1 MLIMTVISLEYKIQ
15 PKNAYVITKTIES
28 LLQAHNLNQDFDG
41 FPAEPGNLFEPMTL
55 NLTKSELMNYLNSD
69 FASLMFDNVTSV
81 TTLIN

>member
-41 FPAEPGNLFEPMTL
+41 FPA
-55 NLTKSELMNYLNSD
+55 
-69 FASLMFDNVTSV
+69 
-81 TTLIN
+81 